1 MKLVYLILREVF
13 YKKRMQEQRAELEQL
28 VDERRKLL
36 AIQDQL
42 QRLHDQLPGVIILTL
57 IELVLF
63 QLIDTKVKLSK

>member
-1 MKLVYLILREVF
+1 MF

-42 QRLHDQLPGVIILTL
+42 QRLHDQLPGVIILN
-57 IELVLF
+57 
-63 QLIDTKVKLSK
+63 S

>member
-1 MKLVYLILREVF
+1 MF

-42 QRLHDQLPGVIILTL
+42 QRLHDQLPGVIILNKLIL
-57 IELVLF
+57 IEL
-63 QLIDTKVKLSK
+63 ILSVNSY